1 MCHLT
6 VIKAT
11 AWEQLHWKYMQK
23 FTKSCMFELTDDSE
37 LSVGEDSAMLV
48 LCHTLVHA
56 DVCQIQAADCQHSII
71 RLNPVLLK
79 TCAHTNTNT
88 HAYTHWSHSG
98 ICCANLTAN
107 IKQVQTRWAVSGRLE
122 WIPLVQ
128 KCAPAEPPIYI
139 QLGPRLC
146 WDCCM
151 LLKILTRG

>member
-1 MCHLT
+1 
-6 VIKAT
+6 
-11 AWEQLHWKYMQK
+11 
-23 FTKSCMFELTDDSE
+23 MFELTDDSE

-56 DVCQIQAADCQHSII
+56 DVRQIQAADCQHSII

-79 TCAHTNTNT
+79 TCTYTNT

-98 ICCANLTAN
+98 ICCANLTTN
-107 IKQVQTRWAVSGRLE
+107 IKQVQTRSTVSGRLE

-128 KCAPAEPPIYI
+128 KCAPAEPLIYI

-146 WDCCM
+146 WDCRM